1 MDDNTDPI
9 THDLLQQ
16 IVDILKTS
24 TIAEERGKD
33 VRSKFWAAY
42 KKVSGEFD
50 DNLLERCNG
59 NMDITLIFAGL
70 FSVVNSGF
78 IIAMQP
84 NPLDTTNALLVQLI
98 QVTVYGPSAAQ
109 PAIISPSTSYSS
121 SDFWMQALAYMS
133 LALSLLAAFGAV
145 LGKQW

>member
-1 MDDNTDPI
+1 MFE
-9 THDLLQQ
+9 LLQD

-24 TIAEERGKD
+24 SIAEERGKG

-50 DNLLERCNG
+50 DNMLEMCNG
-59 NMDITLIFAGL
+59 NMDIILIFAGL
-70 FSVVNSGF
+70 FSAVNTGF

-84 NPLDTTNALLVQLI
+84 NPLNTTNALVVQLI
-98 QVTVYGPSAAQ
+98 QITINGPSAAQ
-109 PAIISPSTSYSS
+109 PAIISPTTNYSS
-121 SDFWMQALAYMS
+121 SDFWIQALGYMS
-133 LALSLLAAFGAV
+133 LTFSLIAAFGAV

>member
-1 MDDNTDPI
+1 MDDHPSTS
-9 THDLLQQ
+9 DLLQQ
-16 IVDILKTS
+16 IVDILKIS
-24 TIAEERGKD
+24 SIAEERGKG

-50 DNLLERCNG
+50 DNMFERCNG
-59 NMDITLIFAGL
+59 NMDIILIFGGL
-70 FSVVNSGF
+70 FATVNTGF

-98 QVTVYGPSAAQ
+98 QTTANGPSAAQ
-109 PAIISPSTSYSS
+109 PAIISPITSYSS

-133 LALSLLAAFGAV
+133 LTLSLFAAFGAV